1 VGVARQRPVV
11 DRRARWSPPRR
22 HPSASPHRVMTSI
35 PKSLVPA
42 VAALAVVL
50 LLLAGW
56 AGLSAA
62 RELASADAQVQHT
75 REVELALERLLSGMR
90 DAETGQRGFLIV
102 GDERYL
108 EPYTQALPL
117 VTASLQR
124 VSQLTV
130 DNPQQQA
137 LLPTLREVIEGRLAL
152 LDEGIQLRR
161 QSERGGLDIVTGGRG
176 KQLMDRIRDIVAR
189 MQAVE
194 ATLLAARQADV
205 VRAHRLQNLAY
216 LTTVLVA
223 IGLIAAMVYVAR
235 REARQVRRSEARLAV
250 IFSSIGDAVIAT
262 DGQGAVERMN
272 GVAEQLT
279 GWPLDQA
286 RGQPLDTIFNIVNE
300 DTRQTVESPVGKVI
314 RVGGIV
320 GLANHTLLIARDGSE
335 RPIEDSAAPIGT
347 DPRGS
352 GGIVLVFRDATATR
366 DLERARLQSERRFRD
381 IADAM
386 PQIVYVCNQAG
397 AVEYVNRRWYEYTG
411 QDVSSALDF
420 DRFIHPD
427 DRAPLA
433 RAWRQALEQQAPLE
447 TQFRLCNAAGVTRWF
462 LTRAVPLRDL
472 DSQAVSWYGTSTDID
487 ELVLARQSLDAADRN
502 KDEFL
507 ATLAHELRN
516 PLAPIRNAAQ
526 LLRNDVAEAAMRVW
540 ASDVIERQVRTMG
553 ALLDDLLEVSRISR
567 GTLVLQPQW
576 VALTSVLDA
585 AIEQTRPVID
595 SRRHELTVH
604 LDDLNL
610 SLEADP
616 LRLTQIVGNLLNN
629 AAKYTD
635 PGGRIDVRVARR
647 GDTVLIEVRDT
658 GIGLSHDDLERVFDM
673 FTQVSAGGEHA
684 SGGVGIGLALVK
696 GLVEL
701 HHGTVSAHS
710 DGPGRG
716 CTFRVVLPQGRPR
729 QDTGDAL
736 PADDGAAD
744 ARRLRVL
751 VADDNRDG
759 ALTMQG
765 LLQSAGHTVEVA
777 FDGESA
783 VTLASRF
790 KPDVALLD
798 LGMPR
803 LDGYAVAR
811 RLRDAADGQP
821 VLLLA
826 ITGWGQADDRQRAI
840 DAGFDEH
847 LVKPVDPA
855 LVLQRLAARAQLSGP

>member
-1 VGVARQRPVV
+1 
-11 DRRARWSPPRR
+11 
-22 HPSASPHRVMTSI
+22 MTSI

-42 VAALAVVL
+42 VAAIAVVL
-50 LLLAGW
+50 LLVAGW

-62 RELASADAQVQHT
+62 RELASADEQVQHT

-108 EPYTQALPL
+108 DPYTQALPL
-117 VTASLQR
+117 VSASMQR
-124 VSQLTV
+124 VRTLTAN
-130 DNPQQQA
+130 DPQQQV
-137 LLPTLREVIEGRLAL
+137 LLPALQELIDGRLAL
-152 LDEGIQLRR
+152 LDEGIKLRR

-176 KQLMDRIRDIVAR
+176 KQLMDRIRDTVGQ

-194 ATLLAARQADV
+194 ATRLASRQAGV
-205 VRAHRLQNLAY
+205 ARAHRLQDLAY
-216 LTTVLVA
+216 LTTVVVA
-223 IGLIAAMVYVAR
+223 IALIAVMLYVAQ
-235 REARQVRRSEARLAV
+235 REARQLRRSEARLAV

-262 DGQGAVERMN
+262 DGRGAVERMN

-279 GWPLDQA
+279 GWPLDHA
-286 RGQPLDTIFNIVNE
+286 RGRPLDTIFNIVNE
-300 DTRQTVESPVGKVI
+300 DTRATVESPVSKVI

-335 RPIEDSAAPIGT
+335 RPIEDSAAPIGS

-366 DLERARLQSERRFRD
+366 DLERARHQSERRFRQ

-386 PQIVYVCNQAG
+386 PQIVYVCDQSG
-397 AVEYVNRRWYEYTG
+397 AIEYVNRRWYEYTG
-411 QDVSSALDF
+411 QDPSAARDF
-420 DRFIHPD
+420 DRFIHAD

-433 RAWRQALEQQAPLE
+433 RAWRQALEQQTPLE
-447 TQFRLCNAAGVTRWF
+447 MQFRLCNAAGDTRWF

-472 DSQAVSWYGTSTDID
+472 EDEAVSWYGTSTDID

-526 LLRNDVAEAAMRVW
+526 LLRHDVAEGRTRVW
-540 ASDVIERQVRTMG
+540 AADVIERQVRTMG

-595 SRRHELTVH
+595 SRRHDLSVH
-604 LDDLNL
+604 IDDLNL

-635 PGGRIDVRVARR
+635 PGGRIDVHVARR
-647 GDTVLIEVRDT
+647 GDKVSIEVRDT
-658 GIGLSHDDLERVFDM
+658 GIGLSPDDLERVFDM

-716 CTFRVVLPQGRPR
+716 CTFRVVLPQGQPP
-729 QDTGDAL
+729 Q
-736 PADDGAAD
+736 D
-744 ARRLRVL
+744 ARNAVPTDEGTAPAHRLRVL

-783 VTLASRF
+783 VTVASRF

-803 LDGYAVAR
+803 LDGYAAAR
-811 RLRDAADGQP
+811 RLREAADGRS

-840 DAGFDEH
+840 DAGFDDH

-855 LVLQRLAARAQLSGP
+855 VVLQRLAARAQFNDP

>member
-1 VGVARQRPVV
+1 
-11 DRRARWSPPRR
+11 
-22 HPSASPHRVMTSI
+22 MTSI

-42 VAALAVVL
+42 VAAIAVAL

-56 AGLSAA
+56 VGLSAA
-62 RELASADAQVQHT
+62 KELASADAQVQHT

-117 VTASLQR
+117 VSASMQR
-124 VSQLTV
+124 VRTLTA
-130 DNPQQQA
+130 DNAQQQA
-137 LLPTLREVIEGRLAL
+137 LVPTLQELIDGRLGL
-152 LDEGIQLRR
+152 LDEGIRLRR

-176 KQLMDRIRDIVAR
+176 KQLMDRIRDIVAQ

-194 ATLLAARQADV
+194 GTLLASRQAGV

-223 IGLIAAMVYVAR
+223 IGLIAAMLYVAR
-235 REARQVRRSEARLAV
+235 REARQLRRSEARLAV

-262 DGQGAVERMN
+262 DGDGGVERMN

-279 GWPLDQA
+279 GWPLA
-286 RGQPLDTIFNIVNE
+286 EAKGRPLDSVFNIVNE
-300 DTRQTVESPVGKVI
+300 DTRQTVESPVSKVI

-335 RPIEDSAAPIGT
+335 RPIEDSAAPIGA

-352 GGIVLVFRDATATR
+352 GGIVLVFRDATAVR
-366 DLERARLQSERRFRD
+366 ELERARQLSERRFRQ

-386 PQIVYVCNQAG
+386 PQIVYVCDEGG
-397 AVEYVNRRWYEYTG
+397 AVEYVNLRWFEYTG
-411 QDVSSALDF
+411 QSTPDAQDF
-420 DRFIHPD
+420 DLFIHPD
-427 DRAPLA
+427 DRAPLGS
-433 RAWRQALEQQAPLE
+433 AWRSALAQQSPLE
-447 TQFRLCNAAGVTRWF
+447 AQFRLRDASGAYRWF
-462 LTRAVPLRDL
+462 LTRATPLRNL
-472 DSQAVSWYGTSTDID
+472 DTDAVHWYGTSTDID

-516 PLAPIRNAAQ
+516 PLAPIRNAAL
-526 LLRNDVAEAAMRVW
+526 LLRNDIAEGRTRVW
-540 ASDVIERQVRTMG
+540 AADVIERQVRTMG

-576 VALTSVLDA
+576 VALASVLDA
-585 AIEQTRPVID
+585 AIEQARPLID
-595 SRRHELTVH
+595 GRRHELSVH

-635 PGGRIDVRVARR
+635 PGGRIDVHVERR
-647 GDTVLIEVRDT
+647 GDAVSIEVRDT
-658 GIGLSHDDLERVFDM
+658 GIGLSRDDLERVFDM

-710 DGPGRG
+710 DGPGQG
-716 CTFRVVLPQGRPR
+716 CSFRVVLPQGRPLR
-729 QDTGDAL
+729 GADGQA
-736 PADDGAAD
+736 PAAQEGTPQ
-744 ARRLRVL
+744 RRLRVL
-751 VADDNRDG
+751 IADDNKDG
-759 ALTMQG
+759 AITMQG
-765 LLQSAGHTVEVA
+765 LLESVGHTVQVA
-777 FDGESA
+777 FDGETA
-783 VTLASRF
+783 VEVASRF
-790 KPDVALLD
+790 EPDVALLD

-811 RLRDAADGQP
+811 RLRDGADGRP

-826 ITGWGQADDRQRAI
+826 ITGWGQVNDRRRAI
-840 DAGFDEH
+840 DAGFDDH

-855 LVLQRLAARAQLSGP
+855 VLLQRLATLGPSIASPEGATRRQ